1 MIVIGVGGARRFVNW
16 ERPVRRECF
25 RGGEVC
31 KLEEAGK
38 EVVRFVK
45 WKKLVMKSIVSEEG
59 CWKGFQSP

>member
-38 EVVRFVK
+38 E
-45 WKKLVMKSIVSEEG
+45 EY
-59 CWKGFQSP
+59 C